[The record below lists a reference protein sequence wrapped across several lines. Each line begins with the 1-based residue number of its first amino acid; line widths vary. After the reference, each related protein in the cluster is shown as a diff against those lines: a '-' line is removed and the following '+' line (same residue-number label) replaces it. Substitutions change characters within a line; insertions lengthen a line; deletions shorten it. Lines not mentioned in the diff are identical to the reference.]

1 MEYKDYYKVL
11 GVAKNATQD
20 EIKKAYKKLAVK
32 FHPDKNPGDKK
43 AEEKFKEITEA
54 YDVLGDVDKRRK
66 YDRLGANWKQYEQTG
81 FGDINFDFDLSEI
94 FGRAGGGNTSNKSGG
109 NGGGFSDFFRQFFGG
124 DSGTYQ
130 QNFKGQDY
138 STEVYL
144 TIEEAY
150 TGTTRMVEVNGESL
164 RMNIKPGVE
173 DQQKLRIKGKGGK
186 GSSPEFNGDLLIKV
200 NIAKH
205 HIFERKGLDLYQ
217 DIAVDLYTAVLG
229 GKAEV
234 KTIKGTTISLNIPAG
249 SENGKVLRIK
259 DLGMPDYK
267 HPNVFG
273 STYLKINVLTPQN
286 LNEEELKLF
295 QRLAEIN
302 KSKKMSRS

>member
-11 GVAKNATQD
+11 GVAKSASQD

-43 AEEKFKEITEA
+43 AEERFKEITEA
-54 YDVLGDVDKRRK
+54 YEVLGDADKRRK

-81 FGDINFDFDLSEI
+81 FGDVNFDFDLNDI
-94 FGRAGGGNTSNKSGG
+94 FGGGGNASGG
-109 NGGGFSDFFRQFFGG
+109 GGGGFSDFFRQFFGG
-124 DSGTYQ
+124 SGGSYQ

-144 TIEEAY
+144 TLEEAY
-150 TGTTRMVEVNGESL
+150 LGATRMVEVNGESL
-164 RMNIKPGVE
+164 RMSIKAGVE

-186 GSSPEFNGDLLIKV
+186 GSSPELNGDLLIKV

-205 HIFERKGLDLYQ
+205 QTFERKGSDLYQ
-217 DIAVDLYTAVLG
+217 DIAVDVYTALLG
-229 GKAEV
+229 GKTEI

-267 HPNVFG
+267 HPSTFG
-273 STYLKINVLTPQN
+273 SAYLKIVIQLPKN

-295 QRLAEIN
+295 QRLAEIH
-302 KSKKMSRS
+302 KAKKMSRV